1 MADNYAFRSFGL
13 SQNYTVGTA
22 ITTVSFAVVQQ
33 GGTTLTTGAAGNYQP
48 DVLRIENLGAA
59 VPYISLGGA
68 SNVTVA
74 LGIGI
79 AIGGTKTEYLRVK
92 GTPFAALMSAG
103 TTTLNLTF
111 GEGHS

>member
-1 MADNYAFRSFGL
+1 MAGAFAFRSFGL

-22 ITTVSFAVVQQ
+22 ITTISFTIVQQ
-33 GGTTLTTGAAGNYQP
+33 GGVTLTTGAAGNYQP
-48 DVLRIENLGAA
+48 DVLRIENMGAA

-68 SNVTVA
+68 STVTVA
-74 LGIGI
+74 IGVGI
-79 AIGGTKTEYLRVK
+79 AIGGTKTEYLRVR

-111 GEGHS
+111 GEGYS